1 VLVADTSDSRVLL
14 WQAFATV
21 SFAPADVVIGQAS
34 RTELVSDISA
44 NTLGVVHGIASDGN
58 QIAIADCGA
67 SRVLVYDPFPT
78 VNGAAAS
85 RVPGQS
91 HSFAGTPNDDDQN
104 GVADATPSARTL
116 ARPHGTATPTAWCKM
131 GGMAGDH
138 LHDAPV
144 ARLGA
149 DMADAC
155 VAVLGEAFAEDPTLR
170 FVIGEAGGAFRA
182 RLRSLVGFFVS
193 ARLLRG
199 EPILG
204 IRDGSDLVGAA
215 LVAYPWLESPRSV
228 GERRS
233 AVWDEV
239 GPEARARYEA
249 MGRAAARFEPRRP
262 HVHLNMLGVLRPH
275 RGAGLGRRLVDATQ
289 ELSRGLAASEGVAL
303 VTEGAANVSY
313 YRRLGFEELGRAA
326 FAPGLEVCVF
336 FRGDEVAP

>member
-1 VLVADTSDSRVLL
+1 MGRRRQVPLPVAS
-14 WQAFATV
+14 
-21 SFAPADVVIGQAS
+21 
-34 RTELVSDISA
+34 
-44 NTLGVVHGIASDGN
+44 
-58 QIAIADCGA
+58 GA
-67 SRVLVYDPFPT
+67 LRIR
-78 VNGAAAS
+78 AAAS
-85 RVPGQS
+85 RVPGQP

-239 GPEARARYEA
+239 GPEARARYE
-249 MGRAAARFEPRRP
+249 GINGAARRGPRSWWC
-262 HVHLNMLGVLRPH
+262 
-275 RGAGLGRRLVDATQ
+275 GRRVPDRPAARRRAC
-289 ELSRGLAASEGVAL
+289 RGS
-303 VTEGAANVSY
+303 
-313 YRRLGFEELGRAA
+313 
-326 FAPGLEVCVF
+326 P
-336 FRGDEVAP
+336 